1 MKKIT
6 LHKIYQF
13 IAYGFLVKFDQE
25 RDKLARRQQKYFTV
39 GCVVLF
45 LLTRLL

>member
-1 MKKIT
+1 MKKT
-6 LHKIYQF
+6 TSNIYRF
-13 IAYGFLVKFDQE
+13 IVYGFLVKFDQE
-25 RDKLARRQQKYFTV
+25 RDKLARRQQKYFTA